1 MISTKKIAPS
11 NASFGRE
18 LSALMDIHKE
28 EKNIAIYQRDI
39 SPLHKTLHNLE
50 DQSIECRAIGSITEI
65 TETLD
70 TYFSDHL
77 PKSKV
82 LQNDII
88 DLLYRFQE
96 VAKVDSFRI
105 YFATIDNDMCRKFHT
120 DINTLRLL
128 CTYVGPGTLWLSDE
142 IADQDPDQDFIH
154 EEDIYQVETG
164 NVLILKGALYPNAK
178 AVMHRSPSIESKGSR
193 RLLLRI
199 DTNETLNHWI

>member
-1 MISTKKIAPS
+1 M
-11 NASFGRE
+11 
-18 LSALMDIHKE
+18 
-28 EKNIAIYQRDI
+28 
-39 SPLHKTLHNLE
+39 HNLE